1 MEDFSKFTVIPENFD
16 YEEVLAKNYAY
27 KNENNNLK
35 VLLFMVVIGVI
46 GASIYILNQELNK
59 ETRSI

>member
-46 GASIYILNQELNK
+46 GASLHLVNEELNK
-59 ETRSI
+59 KTRSN